1 MIKTII
7 LLTTTFFLCL
17 SCKPTEPEVKSMDT
31 EVASSEQQV
40 TPSFEDIS
48 LEESK
53 KMIESMEDLVV
64 IDVRTPE
71 EISEGKIDGAL
82 EIDFNDDNFLAE
94 INKLDKDNK
103 YLVYC
108 RSGNRSGQAMDIMK
122 DNDFLWVRNMLGG
135 YMAWSEE

>member
-1 MIKTII
+1 MIKSII

-17 SCKPTEPEVKSMDT
+17 SCKPTEPEVKSTNMAVESSD
-31 EVASSEQQV
+31 EQVAA
-40 TPSFEDIS
+40 SFEDIS
-48 LEESK
+48 LEEAK
-53 KMIESMEDLVV
+53 QLIESMSDLV
-64 IDVRTPE
+64 ILDVRTPE

-82 EIDFNDDNFLAE
+82 EIDFRDDNFLAE
-94 INKLDKDNK
+94 INKLEKDKK

-122 DNDFLWVRNMLGG
+122 NNDFLWVRNMLGG